1 MQGQRK
7 RGYVC
12 LMDYSFLIG
21 MTQEE
26 AIDFLNKKNLSYSL
40 LFTQDKKNIGNDN
53 IVVAVRSAAEKIIL
67 IVGRFLL
74 KVVEEKADE

>member
-1 MQGQRK
+1 
-7 RGYVC
+7 
-12 LMDYSFLIG
+12 MDYSFLIG

-26 AIDFLNKKNLSYSL
+26 AIDLLNKKNLSYSL

>member
-1 MQGQRK
+1 
-7 RGYVC
+7 
-12 LMDYSFLIG
+12 MDYSFLIG

-74 KVVEEKADE
+74 KVV

>member
-1 MQGQRK
+1 
-7 RGYVC
+7 
-12 LMDYSFLIG
+12 MDYSFLIG

-40 LFTQDKKNIGNDN
+40 LSTQDKKNIGNDN

>member
-1 MQGQRK
+1 
-7 RGYVC
+7 
-12 LMDYSFLIG
+12 MDYSFLIG
-21 MTQEE
+21 MTQDE

>member
-1 MQGQRK
+1 
-7 RGYVC
+7 
-12 LMDYSFLIG
+12 MDYSFLIG

-26 AIDFLNKKNLSYSL
+26 AIDFLNRKNLSYSL
-40 LFTQDKKNIGNDN
+40 LFTQDKKNIGNDS
-53 IVVAVRSAAEKIIL
+53 IVVAVRSAAEKITL

>member
-1 MQGQRK
+1 
-7 RGYVC
+7 
-12 LMDYSFLIG
+12 MDHSFLIG

>member
-1 MQGQRK
+1 
-7 RGYVC
+7 
-12 LMDYSFLIG
+12 MDYSFLIG

-40 LFTQDKKNIGNDN
+40 LFTQNKKNIGNDN
-53 IVVAVRSAAEKIIL
+53 IVVAVRSAAEKITL

>member
-1 MQGQRK
+1 
-7 RGYVC
+7 
-12 LMDYSFLIG
+12 MDYSFLIG

-40 LFTQDKKNIGNDN
+40 LFTQDKKSIGNDN
-53 IVVAVRSAAEKIIL
+53 IVVAVRSAAEKITL

>member
-1 MQGQRK
+1 
-7 RGYVC
+7 
-12 LMDYSFLIG
+12 MDYSFLIG

-53 IVVAVRSAAEKIIL
+53 IVVAVRSAAEKITL
-67 IVGRFLL
+67 IVCRFLL

>member
-1 MQGQRK
+1 
-7 RGYVC
+7 
-12 LMDYSFLIG
+12 MDYSFLIG

-26 AIDFLNKKNLSYSL
+26 AIDFLNQKNLSYSL

>member
-1 MQGQRK
+1 
-7 RGYVC
+7 
-12 LMDYSFLIG
+12 MDYSFLIG

-26 AIDFLNKKNLSYSL
+26 AIDFLNQKNLSYSL
-40 LFTQDKKNIGNDN
+40 LFTQDKKNIGNDS
-53 IVVAVRSAAEKIIL
+53 IVVAVRSAAEKITL

>member
-1 MQGQRK
+1 
-7 RGYVC
+7 
-12 LMDYSFLIG
+12 MDYSFLIG

-26 AIDFLNKKNLSYSL
+26 AIDFLNKKNPSYSL

-53 IVVAVRSAAEKIIL
+53 IVVAVRSAAEKITL

>member
-1 MQGQRK
+1 
-7 RGYVC
+7 
-12 LMDYSFLIG
+12 MDYSFLIG

-40 LFTQDKKNIGNDN
+40 LLTHDKKNIGNDN
-53 IVVAVRSAAEKIIL
+53 IVVAVRSASEKITL

>member
-1 MQGQRK
+1 
-7 RGYVC
+7 
-12 LMDYSFLIG
+12 MDHSFLIG

-40 LFTQDKKNIGNDN
+40 LFTQDKKNIGNNN

>member
-1 MQGQRK
+1 
-7 RGYVC
+7 
-12 LMDYSFLIG
+12 MDYSFLIG

-53 IVVAVRSAAEKIIL
+53 
-67 IVGRFLL
+67 
-74 KVVEEKADE
+74 

>member
-1 MQGQRK
+1 
-7 RGYVC
+7 
-12 LMDYSFLIG
+12 MDYSFLIG

-40 LFTQDKKNIGNDN
+40 LFTQDKKNIGNNN
-53 IVVAVRSAAEKIIL
+53 IVVAVRSAAEKITL

>member
-1 MQGQRK
+1 
-7 RGYVC
+7 
-12 LMDYSFLIG
+12 MDHSFLIG

-53 IVVAVRSAAEKIIL
+53 IVVAVRSAAEKITL

>member
-1 MQGQRK
+1 
-7 RGYVC
+7 
-12 LMDYSFLIG
+12 MDYSFLVG

-26 AIDFLNKKNLSYSL
+26 AIDFLNQKNLSYSL
-40 LFTQDKKNIGNDN
+40 LFTQDKKNIGDDN
-53 IVVAVRSAAEKIIL
+53 IVVSVRSAAEKITL

>member
-1 MQGQRK
+1 
-7 RGYVC
+7 
-12 LMDYSFLIG
+12 MDYSFLIG

-74 KVVEEKADE
+74 K

>member
-1 MQGQRK
+1 
-7 RGYVC
+7 
-12 LMDYSFLIG
+12 MDYSFLIG

-26 AIDFLNKKNLSYSL
+26 AIDFLNKKNLSYCL
-40 LFTQDKKNIGNDN
+40 LFTQHKKNIGNDN
-53 IVVAVRSAAEKIIL
+53 IVVAVRSAAEKITL

>member
-1 MQGQRK
+1 
-7 RGYVC
+7 
-12 LMDYSFLIG
+12 MDYSFLIG

>member
-1 MQGQRK
+1 
-7 RGYVC
+7 
-12 LMDYSFLIG
+12 MDYSFLIG

-53 IVVAVRSAAEKIIL
+53 IVVAVRSAAEKITL

>member
-1 MQGQRK
+1 
-7 RGYVC
+7 
-12 LMDYSFLIG
+12 MDYSFLIG
-21 MTQEE
+21 MTQEK

-53 IVVAVRSAAEKIIL
+53 IVVAVRSAAEKITL

>member
-1 MQGQRK
+1 
-7 RGYVC
+7 
-12 LMDYSFLIG
+12 MDYSFLIG

-26 AIDFLNKKNLSYSL
+26 AIDLLNKKNLSYSL

-53 IVVAVRSAAEKIIL
+53 IVVAVRSAAEKITL